1 MIATVSTAL
10 LADALT
16 RVIPAVSEKSTLYV
30 LEHVLLTADG
40 DRIELMTTDT
50 ELMIKTAVAA
60 NVTTAGT
67 ALVPAR
73 KLHKIIKELPDNET
87 CVISA
92 IDNQLHIMT
101 ASGRYVLPVLVDE
114 LPKPP
119 DVEPSASITIPQACA
134 HTIAKCVPYAA
145 STNIY
150 HSNLMGVY
158 IELGDELI
166 AVATDTYRL
175 ALVAAPIASD
185 SHMHAILPAHAVEQ
199 LAKVDSDVML
209 SISVTHATI
218 TTVTEQITTRLLV
231 EQYPDWRSVMP
242 DNCSI
247 TAHVDRDTLL
257 DALRRVALF
266 AGEDD
271 QRVRFEWAINT
282 LTLSATDMLVGAHAE
297 ETIECDYN
305 GEPFVIAFARKL
317 IMEALTHMPA
327 KRVQLAFSRPDRAA
341 LITPADEQ
349 ELRIAA
355 LVMPMRL

>member
-1 MIATVSTAL
+1 MIATVSISS
-10 LADALT
+10 LADALA
-16 RVIPAVSEKSTLYV
+16 RVIRAVPQKSTLYV
-30 LEHVLLTADG
+30 LEHVQLTTDG
-40 DRIELMTTDT
+40 DRIELVATDT
-50 ELMIKTAVAA
+50 ELAIKTSVAA
-60 NVTTAGT
+60 NVTAAGT

-87 CVISA
+87 CVLSA

-119 DVEPSASITIPQACA
+119 DVEPSASITIPQDYA
-134 HTIAKCVPYAA
+134 HTLAKCVPYAA

-166 AVATDTYRL
+166 AVTTDTYRL

-185 SHMHAILPAHAVEQ
+185 SRMHAVLPAQAVEL
-199 LAKVDSDVML
+199 LAKVDGDVTL
-209 SISVTHATI
+209 SLSATHATI

-231 EQYPDWRSVMP
+231 EQYPDWRRVMP

-266 AGEDD
+266 AGADD
-271 QRVRFEWAINT
+271 QRVRFEWANNT
-282 LTLSATDMLVGAHAE
+282 LTLSATDTDTCAHAE
-297 ETIECDYN
+297 EKVECAYSGD
-305 GEPFVIAFARKL
+305 PFVIAFARKL

-327 KRVQLAFSRPDRAA
+327 ERIQLALSTPDRAA

-349 ELRIAA
+349 ELRITA